1 MDKYNVIGVMS
12 GTSLDGL
19 DIAFCRFYKEK
30 SKWRFKIKKAE
41 TIPYSRDTMS
51 FLKGLES
58 ATALDLASA
67 NMDYG
72 KFIGEKVKTFVKKNK
87 IKSSLV
93 SSHGHTL
100 FHQPSKGYTF
110 QLGSGASIAA
120 ECGLPVACDFRTMDV
135 AMGGQGA
142 PLVPIGDQ
150 LLFSEYDFCL
160 NLGGFANISFEK
172 GKKRIAF
179 DICPVNIV
187 LNFYA
192 EKMGKNFDNKGHMAR
207 SGNVNA
213 ELLNELNEL
222 KFYKTKHGKPSSL
235 GKEWVVK
242 FVYPLLDKYKL
253 SVEDSLRTFTEHAA
267 KQIASCVNNKRSSK
281 MLVTGGGAYNVF
293 LMERLKAFSVNEF
306 VLPADVIINFKEAL
320 IFAFLGVLRVRG
332 ENNSLKSVT
341 GSKKDNIGGC
351 IYVV

>member
-30 SKWRFKIKKAE
+30 NKWKFKIEKAE
-41 TIPYSRDTMS
+41 TIPYANDTRN

-58 ATALDLASA
+58 ATAVDLASA
-67 NMDYG
+67 NMNYG
-72 KFIGEKVKTFVKKNK
+72 KFIGEKVKIFIKKNK
-87 IKSSLV
+87 IKLSLV

-100 FHQPSKGYTF
+100 FHQPSTGYTF

-120 ECGLPVACDFRTMDV
+120 ECNFPVACDFRTMDV

-192 EKMGKNFDNKGHMAR
+192 EKTGKNFDDKGRMAR
-207 SGNVNA
+207 TGRINA

-222 KFYKTKHGKPSSL
+222 EFYKIKHGKPSSL

-242 FVYPLLDKYKL
+242 FVYPLLGKYNL
-253 SVEDSLRTFTEHAA
+253 SVEDSLCTFTEHTAI
-267 KQIASCVNNKRSSK
+267 QIASRMNNKRSSK
-281 MLVTGGGAYNVF
+281 VLVTGGGAYNRF
-293 LMERLKAFSVNEF
+293 LMERLKALSVNEF
-306 VLPADVIINFKEAL
+306 VLPADEIINFKEAL
-320 IFAFLGVLRVRG
+320 IFAFLGVLRLRG